1 MMCLYDKCANKII
14 LEGLLSQ
21 TGWSHLKYYYFP
33 QIICYTDKK
42 LGRIHLPKS
51 LSDTY
56 FDLIF
61 GIVYYRFKSS
71 SLRFWKFTSSIKMRI
86 FIWLYRDWR
95 AFGASFK
102 WPVSPTDPAV
112 SWDLQNVSLHG
123 LNIQSFCL
131 EYDAK
136 VLSHPSII
144 YILLSSSAGFLKVFQ
159 CSSLDISCFFIYFQS
174 SLCIGPCFKKQTNKQ
189 KHFHSIF

>member
-1 MMCLYDKCANKII
+1 MINVLIKSFLRVYFHKRGD
-14 LEGLLSQ
+14 
-21 TGWSHLKYYYFP
+21 HLKYYYFP

-86 FIWLYRDWR
+86 FI
-95 AFGASFK
+95 
-102 WPVSPTDPAV
+102 
-112 SWDLQNVSLHG
+112 
-123 LNIQSFCL
+123 
-131 EYDAK
+131 
-136 VLSHPSII
+136 
-144 YILLSSSAGFLKVFQ
+144 
-159 CSSLDISCFFIYFQS
+159 
-174 SLCIGPCFKKQTNKQ
+174 
-189 KHFHSIF
+189 